1 MSVRDA
7 FAQAVTSPRAD
18 VPRDALQAA
27 LLLDGQPEAAAFVR
41 RQVDRAG
48 ARRRRPVW
56 DAELEAAALA
66 ENAPAWLDE
75 RFGAPVRACRG
86 VSRVGWGR
94 GLPERV
100 TVNAID
106 LATDGET
113 LRERLPLCELT
124 IRDYAAVGP
133 TFFDLPVLAGLRSL
147 AFAPTP
153 FGLADLKALAASP
166 MLLRLRVLG
175 LANLDLPA
183 SALDLLA
190 TTPSL
195 AALRYAR
202 LDGNRFIDPN
212 PAAPGSPPLTIILE
226 TTYGSRPWFNGFA
239 LGYAPPSEAFD
250 APATG

>member
-1 MSVRDA
+1 MSVREA
-7 FAQAVTSPRAD
+7 HAQAVTSPRAD
-18 VPRDALQAA
+18 APRDAMHAA
-27 LLLDGQPEAAAFVR
+27 LLLDGQAEAAAFVR
-41 RQVDRAG
+41 RQVERAG
-48 ARRRRPVW
+48 NRRRSPVW
-56 DAELEAAALA
+56 DTELEAAALA
-66 ENAPAWLDE
+66 ESVPAWLDE
-75 RFGAPVRACRG
+75 RFGAPVRACPG

-106 LATDGET
+106 LANDGET

-124 IRDYAAVGP
+124 VRDYAAVGP
-133 TFFDLPVLAGLRSL
+133 TFFDLPVLTGLRSL
-147 AFAPTP
+147 SFAPTE
-153 FGLADLKALAASP
+153 FGLTDLEALAASP

-190 TTPSL
+190 TAPSL

-202 LDGNRFIDPN
+202 LDGNRFTDPN
-212 PAAPGSPPLTIILE
+212 PALQGAPPRTSQLAADHPW
-226 TTYGSRPWFNGFA
+226 RPWFHGFA

-250 APATG
+250 GP